1 MQIGEVK
8 KSAGDSALS
17 LDDFEVIEKLGKGS
31 FGAVYL
37 VKKRDDPDQTLY
49 AMKILEKD
57 KVLAQNLIRYA
68 KTERNVLYMVQ
79 HQFVVG
85 LNFSFQS
92 HSRLYLIMDY
102 CPGGD
107 MGMALAKHR
116 RFSEDNARV
125 YAAEIL
131 LALEYLHKNKIIFR
145 DLKPDNVIFDSDGH
159 ALLTDFGLSKTGMGA
174 TDKSTS
180 FCGSVAYLA
189 PEMLRKQGHTKS
201 IDWYLLGVLIYEMLV
216 GVPPYFNTE
225 KKKLFENI

>member
-1 MQIGEVK
+1 
-8 KSAGDSALS
+8 
-17 LDDFEVIEKLGKGS
+17 
-31 FGAVYL
+31 
-37 VKKRDDPDQTLY
+37 
-49 AMKILEKD
+49 
-57 KVLAQNLIRYA
+57 
-68 KTERNVLYMVQ
+68 
-79 HQFVVG
+79 
-85 LNFSFQS
+85 
-92 HSRLYLIMDY
+92 
-102 CPGGD
+102 
-107 MGMALAKHR
+107 MALAKHR
-116 RFSEDNARV
+116 RFTEDNARV

-159 ALLTDFGLSKTGMGA
+159 ALLTDFGLSKTGMGPN
-174 TDKSTS
+174 DKSTS